1 MRLLLILLT
10 FMIFPGLS
18 GCGKKEAEILLE
30 EEQKE
35 SSEKVTEILETEKE
49 PEPEITQPPQDIF
62 VDICGA
68 VTKPGVYRMP
78 PDSRVYEAV
87 EAAGGLLPE
96 AAGNRVNQAQPLSD
110 GQQIYVPTKEEA
122 EKGMAGQPSGGAAD
136 PGTGGAVTEA
146 AGAGETQDS
155 GTVNLNTADS
165 AALQTLPGIGE
176 AKARAIL
183 AYREEKGGFS
193 GTEELMNVPG
203 IKESTFS
210 KIKDKIAVE

>member
-1 MRLLLILLT
+1 LRLLLILLI
-10 FMIFPGLS
+10 FMIFPDLS

-35 SSEKVTEILETEKE
+35 SSEKETEILETEKE

-122 EKGMAGQPSGGAAD
+122 EKA
-136 PGTGGAVTEA
+136 GAVPAEGA
-146 AGAGETQDS
+146 FPEIKAGENS
-155 GTVNLNTADS
+155 PVSENGKVNLNTADA
-165 AALQTLPGIGE
+165 AALQTLSGIGE
-176 AKARAIL
+176 SKAQAIL
-183 AYREEKGGFS
+183 AYREEHGGFS
-193 GTEELMNVPG
+193 SIEELMDVPG
-203 IKESTFS
+203 IKENTFL
-210 KIKDKIAVE
+210 KIKEKIAVE

>member
-35 SSEKVTEILETEKE
+35 SSEKETEILETEKE

-122 EKGMAGQPSGGAAD
+122 EKA
-136 PGTGGAVTEA
+136 GAVPAE
-146 AGAGETQDS
+146 GAFPEIKSGENS
-155 GTVNLNTADS
+155 PVSENGKVNLNTADA
-165 AALQTLPGIGE
+165 AALQTLSGIGE
-176 AKARAIL
+176 SKAQAIL
-183 AYREEKGGFS
+183 AYREEHGGFS
-193 GTEELMNVPG
+193 SIEELMDVPG
-203 IKESTFS
+203 IKENTFL
-210 KIKDKIAVE
+210 KIKEKIAVE

>member
-1 MRLLLILLT
+1 MRLLLILLI
-10 FMIFPGLS
+10 FMIFPDLS

-35 SSEKVTEILETEKE
+35 SSEKETEMLETEKE

-122 EKGMAGQPSGGAAD
+122 EKA
-136 PGTGGAVTEA
+136 GAVPAEGA
-146 AGAGETQDS
+146 FPEIKAGENS
-155 GTVNLNTADS
+155 PVSENGKVNLNTADA
-165 AALQTLPGIGE
+165 AALQTLSGIGE
-176 AKARAIL
+176 SKAQAIL
-183 AYREEKGGFS
+183 AYREEHGGFS
-193 GTEELMNVPG
+193 SIEELMDVPG
-203 IKESTFS
+203 IKENTFL
-210 KIKDKIAVE
+210 KIKEKIAVE

>member
-1 MRLLLILLT
+1 MRKKIISIILLVAMVLT
-10 FMIFPGLS
+10 MAA

-35 SSEKVTEILETEKE
+35 SSEKETEILETEKE

-122 EKGMAGQPSGGAAD
+122 EKA
-136 PGTGGAVTEA
+136 GAVPAEGA
-146 AGAGETQDS
+146 FPEIKAGENS
-155 GTVNLNTADS
+155 PVSENGKVNLNTADA
-165 AALQTLPGIGE
+165 AALQTLSGIGE
-176 AKARAIL
+176 SKAQAIL
-183 AYREEKGGFS
+183 AYREEHGGFS
-193 GTEELMNVPG
+193 SIEELMDVPG
-203 IKESTFS
+203 IKENTFL
-210 KIKDKIAVE
+210 KIKEKIAVE

>member
-1 MRLLLILLT
+1 MRLLLILLI

-35 SSEKVTEILETEKE
+35 SSEKETEILETEKE

-68 VTKPGVYRMP
+68 VAKPGVYRMP

-122 EKGMAGQPSGGAAD
+122 EKA
-136 PGTGGAVTEA
+136 GAVPAEGAFPETEA
-146 AGAGETQDS
+146 GENS
-155 GTVNLNTADS
+155 PVSENGKVNLNTADA
-165 AALQTLPGIGE
+165 AALQTLSGIGE
-176 AKARAIL
+176 SKAQAIL
-183 AYREEKGGFS
+183 AYREEHGGFS
-193 GTEELMNVPG
+193 SIEELMDVPG
-203 IKESTFS
+203 IKENTFL
-210 KIKDKIAVE
+210 KIKEKIAVE

>member
-1 MRLLLILLT
+1 MRLLLILLI
-10 FMIFPGLS
+10 FMIFPDLS

-35 SSEKVTEILETEKE
+35 SSEKETEILETEKE

-122 EKGMAGQPSGGAAD
+122 EKA
-136 PGTGGAVTEA
+136 GAVPAEGA
-146 AGAGETQDS
+146 FPEIKAGENS
-155 GTVNLNTADS
+155 PVSENGKVNLNTADA
-165 AALQTLPGIGE
+165 AALQTLSGIGE
-176 AKARAIL
+176 SKAQAIL
-183 AYREEKGGFS
+183 AYREEHGGFS
-193 GTEELMNVPG
+193 SIEELMDVPG
-203 IKESTFS
+203 IKENTFL
-210 KIKDKIAVE
+210 KIKEKIAVE